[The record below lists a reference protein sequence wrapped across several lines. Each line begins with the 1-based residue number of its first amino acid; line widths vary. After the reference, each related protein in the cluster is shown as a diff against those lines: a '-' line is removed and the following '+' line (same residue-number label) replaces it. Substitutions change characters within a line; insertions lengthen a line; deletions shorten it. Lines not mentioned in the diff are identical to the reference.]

1 LPSSKYKMGRISKI
15 SLAAVAFLAI
25 FAAIDFTQRSNARTY
40 GLRSFFACSPIPIL
54 IGSLVNGSLA
64 DGDCIDTNTA
74 LFDGYTFNGV
84 PGELIDVTL
93 TGDGFVPS
101 LRLVQGSYPGGNI
114 IATGTDPGNGT
125 RRISGFTVPSAGTFT
140 IVASS
145 ASAGIT
151 GGYTLTFESTNPRVD
166 LIQRTSPNPTVAGST
181 VGFSVFFTSSVT
193 GVDAGDFA
201 LTTTGVAGAAITNVV
216 GTGNFFTVSVNTG
229 SGAGTVRLDVTDN
242 DTILSSSGVPLGGAG
257 LGNGNF
263 ISGPTYTIT
272 DQPTGTPTPTPTPS
286 LNMVIT
292 NTNDSGAGSLRQA
305 IADVIPG
312 GTITFSSF
320 FTSPQT
326 ITLTSGELRVLKDL
340 TINGPGPELLT
351 VSGANAGRVFNI
363 GQSSPGFT
371 ISISGLK
378 IANGRAP
385 DNDFG
390 GGIEQNFGTLTITN
404 CIFSDNSAPPESTGV
419 GGAIDFFDGT
429 INIIDSSFSGN
440 TSALSGAGVAFSNA
454 TFTVSNSTFAGNASA
469 SGGGLHIFG
478 GSGTING
485 STFTA
490 NTASNRGGAILA
502 QNCGFSIVNS
512 TISGNSA
519 DTAIGIAGGIAF
531 ESTSGARTAEITSST
546 IANNTATPNEVGGI
560 LVIAR
565 QRATASASLSIRN
578 SIIAANSEPSLLA
591 LASNGATAGIVSQG
605 FNQSNGSGNGF
616 LTQTTDRTNSE
627 PGLGP
632 LADNG
637 GRTFT
642 HRLLATSVAIDA
654 GNSFGLVSD
663 QRGNGFARRVD
674 LTTSNPSGGD
684 GTDIGSFELQSE
696 PPLTTA
702 SISGRVTTPSGLGLR
717 NAVVALTDLQGARR
731 TATTSSFG
739 IYAFSNIPTGINY
752 VVSVSSKRYRFA
764 PQNIAVSGNLAN
776 VDFTGLE

>member
-1 LPSSKYKMGRISKI
+1 M
-15 SLAAVAFLAI
+15 AAFVLMTI
-25 FAAIDFTQRSNARTY
+25 FAAIDLTERSDARTY
-40 GLRSFFACSPIPIL
+40 GLRSVFACSPIPIL

-64 DGDCIDTNTA
+64 EGDCVDTNTA
-74 LFDGYTFNGV
+74 FFDGYTFSGT
-84 PGELIDVTL
+84 PGELIDITL
-93 TGDGFVPS
+93 TGDSFVPS
-101 LRLVQGSYPGGNI
+101 VRLVQGSYPGGTV

-125 RRISGFTVPSAGTFT
+125 RRISAFQVPASGTFT

-145 ASAGIT
+145 ASLGAT
-151 GGYTLTFESTNPRVD
+151 GGYTLTFESTNPRID
-166 LIQRTSPNPTVAGST
+166 LIQRTSPNPAVAGST

-216 GTGNFFTVSVNTG
+216 GTGNVFTVSVNAG
-229 SGAGTVRLDVTDN
+229 SGAGTVRLDVIDN
-242 DTILSSSGVPLGGAG
+242 DTILNSSGVPLGGAG

-263 ISGPTYTIT
+263 TSGPTYTIT

-286 LNMVIT
+286 LNIVVT

-305 IADVIPG
+305 ITDLLPG

-320 FTSPQT
+320 FNTPQT
-326 ITLTSGELRVLKDL
+326 IALASGELRVLKDL

-351 VSGANAGRVFNI
+351 VSGANASRVFNI

-371 ISISGLK
+371 VSISGLK

-404 CIFSDNSAPPESTGV
+404 CAFADNSAPPESTGI
-419 GGAIDFFDGT
+419 GGGIDFFDGT
-429 INIIDSSFSGN
+429 INIIDSTFSGN

-454 TFTVSNSTFAGNASA
+454 TFMVVNSSFSGNASA

-478 GSGTING
+478 GSGTISG

-519 DTAIGIAGGIAF
+519 DAAIGIAGGLAF

-546 IANNTATPNEVGGI
+546 IANNTATPNEGGGI
-560 LVIAR
+560 IVIAR

-578 SIIAANSEPSLLA
+578 SIIAGNSEPSLLA
-591 LASNGATAGIVSQG
+591 LASNGTTSAVVSQG
-605 FNQSNGSGNGF
+605 FNLSNGSGNGF
-616 LTQTTDRTNSE
+616 LTQSSDRTNSE
-627 PGLGP
+627 PGLGQ

-637 GRTFT
+637 GRTLT
-642 HRLLATSVAIDA
+642 HRLLATSAAIDA
-654 GNSFGLVSD
+654 GNSFGLVND
-663 QRGNGFARRVD
+663 QRGSGFARNVD
-674 LTTSNPSGGD
+674 LTRSNVSGGD
-684 GTDIGSFELQSE
+684 GTDIGSFELQTE
-696 PPLTTA
+696 PAATSA
-702 SISGRVTTPSGLGLR
+702 MISGRVTTPSGLGLR
-717 NAVVALTDLQGARR
+717 NAIVSITDPQGVRR

-739 IYAFSNIPTGINY
+739 IYSFANVQTGFTYIL
-752 VVSVSSKRYRFA
+752 SVSSKRYRFA
-764 PQNIAVSGNLAN
+764 AQTIPINGNLAN
-776 VDFTGLE
+776 VDFVGLE

>member
-1 LPSSKYKMGRISKI
+1 M
-15 SLAAVAFLAI
+15 AAFVLMTI
-25 FAAIDFTQRSNARTY
+25 FAAINLTERSDARNY
-40 GLRSFFACSPIPIL
+40 GLRSVFACSPIPIL

-64 DGDCIDTNTA
+64 EGDCVDTNTA
-74 LFDGYTFNGV
+74 FFDGYTFSGT
-84 PGELIDVTL
+84 PGELIDITL

-101 LRLVQGSYPGGNI
+101 VRLVQGPYPGGNV
-114 IATGTDPGNGT
+114 IATGIDPGNGT
-125 RRISGFTVPSAGTFT
+125 RRINAFMVPSAGTYA

-145 ASAGIT
+145 ASPGST

-166 LIQRTSPNPTVAGST
+166 LIQRTSPNPAIAGST

-201 LTTTGVAGAAITNVV
+201 ITTTGVAGAAITNVI
-216 GTGNFFTVSVNTG
+216 GTGNVFTVSVNTG
-229 SGAGTVRLDVTDN
+229 SGAGTVRLDVIDN

-257 LGNGNF
+257 LGNGTF
-263 ISGPTYTIT
+263 TGGPTYTIT

-286 LNMVIT
+286 LNMVVT
-292 NTNDSGAGSLRQA
+292 NTNDSGVGSLRQA
-305 IADVIPG
+305 IADVLPG
-312 GTITFSSF
+312 GTITFSSL

-326 ITLTSGELRVLKDL
+326 ITLASGELRVLKDL
-340 TINGPGPELLT
+340 TINGPGPEMLT

-404 CIFSDNSAPPESTGV
+404 CAFADNSAPPESTGI
-419 GGAIDFFDGT
+419 GGGIDFFDGT
-429 INIIDSSFSGN
+429 INIIDSSFSDN

-454 TFTVSNSTFAGNASA
+454 MFTVVNSTFTGNASA
-469 SGGGLHIFG
+469 SGGGLHILG
-478 GSGTING
+478 GNGTISG
-485 STFTA
+485 STFTT

-519 DTAIGIAGGIAF
+519 DAAIGIAGGIAF

-546 IANNTATPNEVGGI
+546 IANNTATPNEGGGI
-560 LVIAR
+560 IVIAR

-578 SIIAANSEPSLLA
+578 SIIAGNSEPSLLA
-591 LASNGATAGIVSQG
+591 LASNGATSAVVSQG
-605 FNQSNGSGNGF
+605 FNLSNGSGNGF
-616 LTQTTDRTNSE
+616 LTQSSDRTNSE
-627 PGLGP
+627 PGLGQ

-637 GRTFT
+637 GRTLT
-642 HRLLATSVAIDA
+642 HRLLAASAAIDA

-663 QRGNGFARRVD
+663 QRGSGFARNVD
-674 LTTSNPSGGD
+674 LTTPNVSGGD
-684 GTDIGSFELQSE
+684 GTDIGSFELQTE
-696 PPLTTA
+696 PTA
-702 SISGRVTTPSGLGLR
+702 TNATISGRVTTPSGLGLR
-717 NAVVALTDLQGARR
+717 NAIVSITDPQGVRR

-739 IYAFSNIPTGINY
+739 IYSFANVQTGFTYIL
-752 VVSVSSKRYRFA
+752 SVSSKRYRFA
-764 PQNIAVSGNLAN
+764 AQTIPINGNLAN
-776 VDFTGLE
+776 IDFVGLE